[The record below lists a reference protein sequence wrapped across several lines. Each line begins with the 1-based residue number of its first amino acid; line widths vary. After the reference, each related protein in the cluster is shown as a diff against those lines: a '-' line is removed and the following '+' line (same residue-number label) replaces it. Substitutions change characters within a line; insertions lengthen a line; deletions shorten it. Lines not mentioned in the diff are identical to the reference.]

1 MTEIIIA
8 LIGAL
13 AGGGLT
19 GVFAWRA
26 VRRKAEGEATQTEA
40 DAMKSVQDVYQ
51 QALEDQQ
58 KYISQL
64 RDTRDHLVTDREEM
78 RRENNELRKRL
89 NDMDNKVRQLE
100 HDVARYG
107 PPASWRRYGMR
118 PSITR
123 YMAATIVRW
132 AWNSMRSL
140 FDAWQRYIV
149 LLAKFEQRRCR

>member
-100 HDVARYG
+100 HDVARNG
-107 PPASWRRYGMR
+107 RIVQTLR
-118 PSITR
+118 PFLCGRVGCKNRINVDLGSSDEGVQTDIQPDEKK
-123 YMAATIVRW
+123 
-132 AWNSMRSL
+132 S
-140 FDAWQRYIV
+140 
-149 LLAKFEQRRCR
+149 AKRQK

>member
-100 HDVARYG
+100 HDVARNG
-107 PPASWRRYGMR
+107 RIVQTLR
-118 PSITR
+118 PFLCGRVGCKNRISVDLGSSDEGVQAEIQPDEKK
-123 YMAATIVRW
+123 AAKR
-132 AWNSMRSL
+132 
-140 FDAWQRYIV
+140 Q
-149 LLAKFEQRRCR
+149 K